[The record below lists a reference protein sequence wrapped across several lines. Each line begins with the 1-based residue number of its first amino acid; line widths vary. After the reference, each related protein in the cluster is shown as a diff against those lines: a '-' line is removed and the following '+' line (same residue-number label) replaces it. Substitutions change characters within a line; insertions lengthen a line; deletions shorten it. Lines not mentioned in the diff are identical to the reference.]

1 MNVTQHCLG
10 DQLAQ
15 RSASSVVFRK
25 RDRSA
30 KTART
35 DRLKLPNKMIEI
47 SPDTVAQLLYL
58 VHDDPEELEEA
69 LGELRP
75 PDIAESLRQ
84 LPPEAAAKVMASLP
98 FELAVQVFDEPE
110 LTRHRCDI
118 IQHIDPARVGP
129 LIEAMSADQQADL
142 FREVPL
148 ENRPRLLATVSDST
162 RSAMKKLLEYSPS
175 TAGGI
180 MTTEFVSVPSDWT
193 VDQSLRLISEVGGR
207 KETVYAI
214 YVVDQETQQLVHV
227 VSLRELLT
235 VPRDENVLEVGS
247 RRAPLTVAPT
257 TDREDAARLIS
268 KYNLLAVPVV
278 NEHRKLLGIVT
289 VDDVID
295 TLVEEQ
301 TEDVQRFGGME
312 ALDAPYME
320 IGFLDMIK
328 KRAGW
333 LCALFLSEMLTA
345 TAMQRFQGEIEH
357 AAVLAMFIP
366 LVMSSGGNSGSQAT
380 SLVIRALALQEMR
393 LRDWWRIAI
402 RELPTGLVL
411 GGILGVIGYTR
422 IMLWQEIHIFNY
434 GPHYKALAFTVGMA
448 LVGIVA
454 FGSLAGS
461 MLPFLL
467 KRIGFDPASASAPF
481 VATLVDVTGLVIYF
495 SVAFIVLHGTL
506 L

>member
-1 MNVTQHCLG
+1 
-10 DQLAQ
+10 
-15 RSASSVVFRK
+15 
-25 RDRSA
+25 
-30 KTART
+30 
-35 DRLKLPNKMIEI
+35 MIEI
-47 SPDTVAQLLYL
+47 PPETIAQLLYL
-58 VHDDPEELEEA
+58 VHSDPEELQEA

-75 PDIAESLRQ
+75 PDIAEALRE
-84 LPPEAAAKVMASLP
+84 LPPEAAAKVMAALP

-110 LTRHRCDI
+110 LNRHRCEI
-118 IQHIDPARVGP
+118 IQHIDPRRVGP
-129 LIEAMSADQQADL
+129 LIEAMSSDQQADL
-142 FREVPL
+142 FREEP
-148 ENRPRLLATVSDST
+148 EQHRQRLLAAVSEQT
-162 RSAMKKLLEYSPS
+162 RANLVKLLQYPPN

-180 MTTEFVSVPSDWT
+180 MTTEFVSVPADWT
-193 VDQSLRLISEVGGR
+193 ANQALVLISEVGGR
-207 KETVYAI
+207 KETVYAV
-214 YVVDQETQQLVHV
+214 YVLDPNTQELLHV
-227 VSLRELLT
+227 VSLRELITAPREET
-235 VPRDENVLEVGS
+235 VLDIG
-247 RRAPLTVAPT
+247 RRRPPLTVT
-257 TDREDAARLIS
+257 TDTDREDAARLIS

-278 NEHRKLLGIVT
+278 DDQRRMLGIVT

-301 TEDVQRFGGME
+301 TEEVQRFGGME

-320 IGFLDMIK
+320 ISFLGMIR

-345 TAMQRFQGEIEH
+345 TAMQRFQGEIER

-380 SLVIRALALQEMR
+380 SLVIRALSLQEVR
-393 LRDWWRIAI
+393 LRDWWRIAM

-411 GGILGVIGYTR
+411 GAILGLIGFAR
-422 IMLWQEIHIFNY
+422 IVLWQQMHIFDY
-434 GPHYKALAFTVGMA
+434 GPHFFLLAVAVGFA

-495 SVAFIVLHGTL
+495 SVAYLVLHGTL